1 MTLLDSPAADIYWK
15 STFNSLSHLF
25 SGICQRKNL
34 SCRQPEHKT
43 FPVHLSSR
51 CPAVLTALWKS
62 KFHYNLKQIIQKQL
76 TFFSFLP
83 NFCFFLTVKDT
94 INAFSAV
101 SLWTPEVWTAIFQMC
116 VSSSKRTSADTQQPC
131 YREGK
136 KTTSVCRDAARCLV
150 LKWLSHSGHA
160 VLYILGQGC
169 GFVSWT
175 GQSDAQRHPKT
186 LKELF
191 TSISHYFK
199 VF

>member
-169 GFVSWT
+169 VLSPELGRVMPR
-175 GQSDAQRHPKT
+175 DIQRP
-186 LKELF
+186 
-191 TSISHYFK
+191 
-199 VF
+199 